1 MNDIIS
7 THRTGFRL
15 LKRIH
20 AVDSVIIPVYLLEIL
35 FNLAEIY
42 VSLFLTAGV
51 VDALRL
57 GEFGQAAW
65 KALLLLGTN
74 LLCMSLTQVIRA
86 RIRGL
91 QNKVGLAIFVWLREK
106 TFSMDYETME
116 NPEVAEKIS
125 FSEKTSDNYGSLGM
139 VLARYR
145 DMVQAVLSVLLS
157 VSMVVYLCLSRPVRA
172 ESFLELLAGPIPSL
186 LLFSGALA
194 GMFFF
199 SGKVFLKFS
208 GKQKEFFEANTGM
221 EMKGD
226 YLLNHIFLNEK
237 AGKIVRLY
245 GMEEM
250 LAENAAEEV
259 GKTRSYWAGTFD
271 VMRKTVEANNLM
283 NSLFTIGSYLLV
295 AVKVVTGAI
304 TVGAFTQYAGAL
316 NQFGNACFV
325 IINCQVRLR
334 NVCTYMQQFL
344 DFIDMENV
352 HVKGA
357 LPVKAQEDGAYEL
370 AFENVS
376 FRYPGNEDYVLKDV
390 SCRLNIRGRMAL
402 VGRNGAGKSTFI
414 KLLCRLYEPTQ
425 GRITLNGVDIREYDE
440 EEYRRLF
447 GVVFQDFKLFSF
459 PVWENITAGFPRQDE
474 KIWEALRQADAAEMV
489 RKLPKQLDTY
499 LYKDLEDGVEISG
512 GEAQKLAIA
521 RALYKDAPIVI
532 LDEPTA
538 ALDPVAEAEIYARF
552 NDMVE
557 GKTGIYIS
565 HRMSSCQFCDDIIVF
580 QDGRIVERGSHEELS
595 VLGGIYAQM
604 WNAQAK
610 YYA

>member
-1 MNDIIS
+1 M
-7 THRTGFRL
+7 
-15 LKRIH
+15 
-20 AVDSVIIPVYLLEIL
+20 
-35 FNLAEIY
+35 
-42 VSLFLTAGV
+42 
-51 VDALRL
+51 
-57 GEFGQAAW
+57 
-65 KALLLLGTN
+65 
-74 LLCMSLTQVIRA
+74 
-86 RIRGL
+86 
-91 QNKVGLAIFVWLREK
+91 
-106 TFSMDYETME
+106 
-116 NPEVAEKIS
+116 
-125 FSEKTSDNYGSLGM
+125 
-139 VLARYR
+139 
-145 DMVQAVLSVLLS
+145 
-157 VSMVVYLCLSRPVRA
+157 
-172 ESFLELLAGPIPSL
+172 
-186 LLFSGALA
+186 
-194 GMFFF
+194 
-199 SGKVFLKFS
+199 
-208 GKQKEFFEANTGM
+208 
-221 EMKGD
+221 
-226 YLLNHIFLNEK
+226 
-237 AGKIVRLY
+237 
-245 GMEEM
+245 
-250 LAENAAEEV
+250 
-259 GKTRSYWAGTFD
+259 
-271 VMRKTVEANNLM
+271 
-283 NSLFTIGSYLLV
+283 
-295 AVKVVTGAI
+295 
-304 TVGAFTQYAGAL
+304 GAFTQYAGAL

-499 LYKDLEDGVEISG
+499 LYKNLEDGVEISG